1 MIPSTL
7 ALLVAVALTGALL
20 PESDTLRVLP
30 LPPQDEESVFD
41 GQEMLDEIAARSET
55 ENWKEKEFGDI
66 VGAVG
71 MSLQGLPY
79 TAGTLE
85 GDREVCRVSLQGLDC
100 VTFFESSVGIARL
113 IVRGSE
119 LTAPNLVEEI
129 TGMRYRNGTV
139 DGYTS
144 RLHYFVDWV
153 AENQRRGLV
162 TDITGSLPK
171 AEKDSRTINFMS
183 THVDAY
189 EQLKSSPEN
198 QKKIRAIEAAIN
210 ARERYWLPKRYIG
223 ETEKNLQTGDIVGIT
238 TSIAGLDVSHT
249 GLCYRDSEG
258 RLRLLHA
265 SSTKKK
271 VLLDTDLD
279 GYLAMNQKQT
289 GIITVRPV
297 APGAQESS
305 E

>member
-1 MIPSTL
+1 MSPSLLTTL
-7 ALLVAVALTGALL
+7 LAVAVAAAAVPANLAL
-20 PESDTLRVLP
+20 PFP
-30 LPPQDEESVFD
+30 GDEPVFE
-41 GQEMLDEIAARSET
+41 GSELLATIAERAEA
-55 ENWKEKEFGDI
+55 ENWREKEFGEI

-100 VTFFESSVGIARL
+100 VTFFETSVGIARL
-113 IVRGSE
+113 VVQGEE
-119 LTAPNLVEEI
+119 LTAGNLVDEI
-129 TGMRYRNGTV
+129 TAMRYRNGTV
-139 DGYTS
+139 NGYTS

-153 AENQRRGLV
+153 AENQRSGIV
-162 TDITGSLPK
+162 ADITRTLPD
-171 AEKDSRTINFMS
+171 ALKDARTIDFMS

-189 EQLKSSPEN
+189 SQLKSSTAN
-198 QKKIRAIEAAIN
+198 QNRIREIEKEIN
-210 ARERYWLPKRYIG
+210 GRERYYLPKKYIG

-279 GYLAMNQKQT
+279 AYLAMNAKQT
-289 GIITVRPV
+289 GIIVVRPLR
-297 APGAQESS
+297 PGDQPSS

>member
-1 MIPSTL
+1 MSPVLLSMIL
-7 ALLVAVALTGALL
+7 AVAVASALL
-20 PESDTLRVLP
+20 PANRALP
-30 LPPQDEESVFD
+30 FPDDEPVFE
-41 GQEMLDEIAARSET
+41 GGELLATIAERAEA
-55 ENWKEKEFGDI
+55 ENWREKEFGEI

-100 VTFFESSVGIARL
+100 VTFFETSVGIARL
-113 IVRGSE
+113 VVQREE
-119 LTAPNLVEEI
+119 LTAGNLVDEI
-129 TGMRYRNGTV
+129 TTMRYRNGTV

-153 AENQRRGLV
+153 AENRRNGIV
-162 TDITGSLPK
+162 SDITGTLSG
-171 AEKDSRTINFMS
+171 AVKDSRTIDFMS

-189 EQLKSSPEN
+189 SQLKSSPEN
-198 QKKIRAIEAAIN
+198 QKRIREIETEIN
-210 ARERYWLPKRYIG
+210 GRERYYLPKRYIG

-279 GYLAMNQKQT
+279 AYLAMNAKQT
-289 GIITVRPV
+289 GIIVVRPLRP
-297 APGAQESS
+297 ADQSSS